1 MPMKPQLVICDVD
14 GTLIEPSEQITP
26 YFDELAQ
33 LLEENQVRFTIASGR
48 CYDQLLPY
56 IRKLNIRE
64 PVIINNGGGA
74 RQNSGPLWDELF
86 DARLVRDAIL
96 AADKLDMAIFMCEGD
111 TELAYRHNAYIQ
123 RDIDNFGR
131 YNRFYIPLA
140 SEWET
145 LRFEKVMITDPEKP
159 GHVERI
165 LPYLEPYRELLQIY
179 QYDSRHLDIMKAGV
193 TKGGAITRLEKHL
206 GIAPENIM
214 AIGDSLNDMEM
225 LRETGIS
232 VAVGNA
238 KEELKRQADYVCQA
252 GYTAGVVEAV
262 RRFCLKDR
270 E

>member
-1 MPMKPQLVICDVD
+1 MKPQLVICDLD
-14 GTLIEPSEQITP
+14 GTLIDPTERITP
-26 YFDELAQ
+26 YFDELAH
-33 LLEENQVRFTIASGR
+33 LLRENRVRFSLASGR

-56 IRKLNIRE
+56 IRKLEICE

-74 RQNSGPLWDELF
+74 RQNGGALWDELF
-86 DARLVRDAIL
+86 EARLVRDAVL
-96 AADKLDMAIFMCEGD
+96 AADKLDMAIFMCGGD

-131 YNRFYIPLA
+131 YNWFHIPLA

-159 GHVERI
+159 GRVERI

-193 TKGGAITRLEKHL
+193 TKGGAIVRLGERL
-206 GIAPENIM
+206 GIAMENVM
-214 AIGDSLNDMEM
+214 VIGDSLNDVEM
-225 LRETGIS
+225 LREAGTGA
-232 VAVGNA
+232 AVGNA

-252 GYTAGVVEAV
+252 SYTAGVVEAV
-262 RRFCLKDR
+262 RRFCTDDR